1 MVLGTT
7 QATFQVVVNGWA
19 AEVWLD
25 YQAQDSKRQ
34 DRRDWSPYDFIGGL
48 SLRSILFTAE
58 NRMREVGALVGVVPQ
73 IEVADQLFRTITQ
86 QDVNRMIPKIWTW
99 SERGEPS
106 NEEWW
111 WKRIPSSGP
120 ILEEFTQITN
130 GQATTGNSF
139 IAGQMGAQ

>member
-1 MVLGTT
+1 
-7 QATFQVVVNGWA
+7 
-19 AEVWLD
+19 
-25 YQAQDSKRQ
+25 
-34 DRRDWSPYDFIGGL
+34 
-48 SLRSILFTAE
+48 
-58 NRMREVGALVGVVPQ
+58 
-73 IEVADQLFRTITQ
+73 
-86 QDVNRMIPKIWTW
+86 MIPKIWTW